1 VVETTCGL
9 SMANLNEV
17 KKKIILLGDGAV
29 GKTSLIRK
37 YVVDKFDDEYLL
49 TVGFKI
55 TAKDLQININSKVL
69 YLKLQIWDI
78 LGQKGYIELHKS
90 SIPGTKGVLFIADV
104 TRKETLQSL
113 GSYWIPTVK
122 NMVGKVPFIILANK
136 SDLMNEAEF
145 DERELGEFAS
155 KFDVPFYL
163 TSAKTGINVEKAF
176 YSLGKRMMEPD
187 GIALPK
193 IMGGK
198 VKEGE
203 RNEMVSLIDRIISD
217 FCKEYGRSE
226 DAMPVL
232 RRQFEIARLNL
243 SNPTKESIII
253 MINRLA
259 EVEAGFKKKGI
270 AEANRLKRIK
280 WVNETL

>member
-1 VVETTCGL
+1 MG
-9 SMANLNEV
+9 NLNEV

-37 YVVDKFDDEYLL
+37 YVVDKFDDDYLL

-55 TAKDLQININSKVL
+55 TAKDLQISMNSKVL

-78 LGQKGYIELHKS
+78 LGQRGYIELHKS
-90 SIPGTKGVLFIADV
+90 SIPGTKGVLFVADI

-113 GSYWIPTVK
+113 DSYWIPTVK

-136 SDLMNEAEF
+136 SDLMTDAEF
-145 DERELGEFAS
+145 NEEELTEFAS
-155 KFDVPFYL
+155 KYDVPFYL

-176 YSLGKRMMEPD
+176 YSLGKGMMEPD

-193 IMGGK
+193 TMGNK
-198 VKEGE
+198 VKKGE
-203 RNEMVSLIDRIISD
+203 RSEMVILIDKIIAD

-232 RRQFEIARLNL
+232 RRQFEIAKLNIG
-243 SNPTKESIII
+243 NPTKEAIRN
-253 MINRLA
+253 MVNRLA
-259 EVEAGFKKKGI
+259 EVEAGFKKKEI

-280 WVNETL
+280 WVNEIK